1 MSKIFNVYSNDID
14 RTWYQSSNIK
24 FSECIDHD
32 NELKTLVVVF
42 NNGTQYRYEKVD
54 VRDYLLFRDAESQ
67 GKALN
72 QYIKPKGYAYEKLEN
87 ADLATLDGELTFR
100 MEGGVFVDYDGKVLK
115 MRNNKDEVILDKET
129 KLDREALNAVCAALV
144 AVGKDVKLTIPDDFG
159 LTKVDEV
166 KSETEA
172 AEAPARMTL
181 ELMTYDWDT
190 ETGIYFIDQNGV
202 KRGSVIVNDDEM
214 DVMERTLGAAN
225 VDWKWGKEL
234 SEEEMDE
241 LERK

>member
-1 MSKIFNVYSNDID
+1 MSKIFNVYSNDVD

-32 NELKTLVVVF
+32 NELKTLNVVF
-42 NNGTQYRYEKVD
+42 NNGTQYRYDKVD

-100 MEGGVFVDYDGKVLK
+100 MEGGVFVDYDGEHLK

-129 KLDREALNAVCAALV
+129 KINKEALNDICDALV
-144 AVGKDVKLTIPDDFG
+144 AVGKDVKLITTNEFDNG
-159 LTKVDEV
+159 
-166 KSETEA
+166 
-172 AEAPARMTL
+172 
-181 ELMTYDWDT
+181 
-190 ETGIYFIDQNGV
+190 ETGQN
-202 KRGSVIVNDDEM
+202 
-214 DVMERTLGAAN
+214 
-225 VDWKWGKEL
+225 
-234 SEEEMDE
+234 
-241 LERK
+241 

>member
-1 MSKIFNVYSNDID
+1 MSKIFNFYSNDVD

-72 QYIKPKGYAYEKLEN
+72 QFIKPKGYAYEKLEN

-100 MEGGVFVDYDGKVLK
+100 MEGGVFVDYDGETLK
-115 MRNNKDEVILDKET
+115 LRNNKDEVIFEKKT
-129 KLDREALNAVCAALV
+129 KTDMEGLNNICGVLT
-144 AVGKDVKLTIPDDFG
+144 AVGKDVKLTIPNDF
-159 LTKVDEV
+159 E
-166 KSETEA
+166 
-172 AEAPARMTL
+172 
-181 ELMTYDWDT
+181 
-190 ETGIYFIDQNGV
+190 NGEG
-202 KRGSVIVNDDEM
+202 REN
-214 DVMERTLGAAN
+214 
-225 VDWKWGKEL
+225 
-234 SEEEMDE
+234 
-241 LERK
+241 